1 MTFGKE
7 EDIMKKRKFKFAI
20 LATLALAAILS
31 GCADS
36 QQDKSKE
43 VNVYSARHYE
53 VDKQAYIDF
62 ENETGIKVNI
72 IEGKAPELL
81 ERMKREGADTQAD
94 LFITADMGNI
104 YQAIEGGMTQELSSK
119 TIKENI
125 PENLRGENNE
135 WVALTKRARV
145 IVYDKEKVNPNSL
158 STYAAL
164 TDSEWKG
171 ELLVRGSDSIYN
183 QSLLASFIADEGEE
197 YAKMWAQGIVNNL
210 ARDPKGN
217 DRDQVKAIAAG
228 EGLVTLVN
236 SYYLGQMLNSQDPEE
251 VKAAEKVGIFFP
263 EPTHV
268 NISGVV
274 LSKYSSNKDNAIL
287 LAEYLTSVKV
297 QKAYT
302 EENYE
307 YPANKNVEPSELLL
321 SWGELKPQEL
331 VLSEI
336 GRNNK
341 KAVEIFARAAWK

>member
-1 MTFGKE
+1 
-7 EDIMKKRKFKFAI
+7 MKKTKLK
-20 LATLALAAILS
+20 LAVLASVALAAMLS
-31 GCADS
+31 GCAGS
-36 QQDKSKE
+36 EQETSKE

-53 VDKQAYIDF
+53 VDKQAYLDF
-62 ENETGIKVNI
+62 EKETGIKVNI

-104 YQAIEGGMTQELSSK
+104 YQAIDGDMTQALTSK
-119 TIKENI
+119 ILMDNI
-125 PENLRGENNE
+125 PENLRGENDE

-164 TDSEWKG
+164 TDNEWKG
-171 ELLVRGSDSIYN
+171 KLLVRGADSVYN
-183 QSLLASFIADEGEE
+183 QSLLASFIAAEGEE
-197 YAKMWAQGIVNNL
+197 YAKMWAQGIIDNL

-236 SYYLGQMLNSQDPEE
+236 TYYLGQMLNSSDPEE
-251 VKAAEKVGIFFP
+251 VKAAQKVGIFFP
-263 EPTHV
+263 ENTHV
-268 NISGVV
+268 NISGMV
-274 LSKYSSNKDNAIL
+274 LSKYSANKANAVL
-287 LAEYLTSVKV
+287 LAEYLTSDKV

-307 YPANKNVEPSELLL
+307 YPANKNVEPSELLKT
-321 SWGELKPQEL
+321 WGELKPQDL
-331 VLSEI
+331 DLSDL

-341 KAVEIFARAAWK
+341 KAVELFARAAWK

>member
-1 MTFGKE
+1 
-7 EDIMKKRKFKFAI
+7 MKKTKFKLAI
-20 LATLALAAILS
+20 LAAVAIGAILS
-31 GCADS
+31 GCAGS
-36 QQDKSKE
+36 EQQTSKE

-53 VDKQAYIDF
+53 VDKQAYQDF
-62 ENETGIKVNI
+62 EKETGIKVNI

-104 YQAIEGGMTQELSSK
+104 YQAIEGGLTQELTSK
-119 TIKENI
+119 VLKENI

-145 IVYDKEKVNPNSL
+145 IVYDKDKVNPSNL

-164 TDSEWKG
+164 TDGEWKG
-171 ELLVRGSDSIYN
+171 KVLVRGADSIYN
-183 QSLLASFIADEGEE
+183 QSLMASFISLEGEE
-197 YAKMWAQGIVNNL
+197 YAKMWAQGIVDNL

-228 EGLVTLVN
+228 EGLVTIVN
-236 SYYLGQMLNSQDPEE
+236 TYYLGQMLNSSDPEE

-263 EPTHV
+263 ETTHV

-274 LSKYSSNKDNAIL
+274 LSKYSANKGNAIL
-287 LAEYLTSVKV
+287 LAEYLTSQKV

-307 YPANKNVEPSELLL
+307 YPANKNVEPSELLK
-321 SWGELKPQEL
+321 SWGELRPQDL
-331 VLSEI
+331 DLSDL
-336 GRNNK
+336 GRFNK
-341 KAVEIFARAAWK
+341 KAVELFARAAWK